1 MALALL
7 LFGVAVAFIVGFG
20 WFIWR
25 MPFNEVELK
34 RGADGIVV
42 LTGGA
47 ERISD
52 AVDLLATGRGK
63 RLLITG
69 VNRSTTLSE
78 IARLVPSQEKYVT
91 CCVDL
96 DYSALNTVGNA
107 TETRRW
113 VDSRG
118 FRSLIVVTS
127 TYHMRRA
134 LSELGR
140 QMPDVE
146 LIPFPVVS
154 ERMRSEDWWSSPEA
168 ARLLVTEYLKFLF
181 AQLRI
186 MLEPLIGI

>member
-1 MALALL
+1 
-7 LFGVAVAFIVGFG
+7 
-20 WFIWR
+20 
-25 MPFNEVELK
+25 
-34 RGADGIVV
+34 
-42 LTGGA
+42 
-47 ERISD
+47 
-52 AVDLLATGRGK
+52 VDLLATGRGK